1 MCQYRATPKNGTTNG
16 HATPAAVVHTY
27 GDQIVMQ
34 QFIKLNFLAFRR
46 HSSLWL
52 KVTLAR

>member
-1 MCQYRATPKNGTTNG
+1 MCQCRAISENGTTNG
-16 HATPAAVVHTY
+16 HATPAVVHTY

-34 QFIKLNFLAFRR
+34 QFIKLNFLASRR

-52 KVTLAR
+52 KVTLVR